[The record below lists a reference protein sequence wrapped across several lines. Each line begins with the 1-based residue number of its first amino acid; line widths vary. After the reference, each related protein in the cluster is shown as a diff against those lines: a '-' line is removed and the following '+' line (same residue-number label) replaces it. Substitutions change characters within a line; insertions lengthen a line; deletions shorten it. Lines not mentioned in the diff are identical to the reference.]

1 MGGMIG
7 MRIAIHR
14 PDRLDKLILANTSP
28 KIGSPEIWN
37 DRIEAVLK
45 NGMEAVVAQVRSRW
59 FTPGFQDRHG
69 QVVRR
74 AEEMLTKV
82 DPQGYAHCC
91 EAIRDCDLRSGLRQI
106 SVNTLVI
113 SGKQDPVISPEQSE
127 AMAAAISGSKHLS
140 LPVAHI
146 SNIEAAQSFTGA
158 VLELIG

>member
-1 MGGMIG
+1 
-7 MRIAIHR
+7 
-14 PDRLDKLILANTSP
+14 
-28 KIGSPEIWN
+28 
-37 DRIEAVLK
+37 
-45 NGMEAVVAQVRSRW
+45 
-59 FTPGFQDRHG
+59 
-69 QVVRR
+69 
-74 AEEMLTKV
+74 
-82 DPQGYAHCC
+82 
-91 EAIRDCDLRSGLRQI
+91 LRQI